1 MAKWNKTTFISCT
14 KENCEPRV
22 KTTIMDLVK
31 FAEEYADQ
39 VSWGRGEGYGTM
51 TYKCKS
57 DDYGIVPLFHITTNG
72 QIKFQLNYLRQKVR
86 KKEILQDYQLKLES
100 NFMLDFGEAYY
111 PSDIYHKMGDMFTIR
126 TEVEKFVQTIQGIA
140 HRLRQ

>member
-1 MAKWNKTTFISCT
+1 MAKWNKETFISST
-14 KENCEPRV
+14 KVNCEPRV
-22 KTTIMDLVK
+22 QTTVMELVK
-31 FAEEYADQ
+31 FAEKDADQ

-51 TYKCKS
+51 TFKCKS

-86 KKEILQDYQLKLES
+86 KKEILRDYQLKLES

-111 PSDIYHKMGDMFTIR
+111 PSDIYHKMGDIFTIR
-126 TEVEKFVQTIQGIA
+126 SEVEKFVQTIQGIA